1 MFNYVTLKEL
11 YRTIRRYYRDYKK
24 SYNLKI
30 KLFNYQWPTNN
41 VKDHWLYRFI
51 EHKGYLDRHPKKT
64 ISIFGINGDRL
75 AININKSNYK
85 IFYTIENVHVKTSF
99 WEKYEDLLLNH
110 DSINL
115 SLGFDY
121 LKHEKYLRFPYW
133 LMTTF
138 EPEFNYS
145 QIKKV
150 CEDINNYQVNE
161 RPKFCSFICRKDYF
175 NERKIIYDLIR
186 EIEYIHC
193 PSQFMHN
200 DDELK
205 IKFANNK
212 LEYLKQ
218 FKFNLCPENTNFNGY
233 VTEKIFDAIISGCI
247 PIYWGSNNNPEPEII
262 NHKAVLFFDMYNNNE
277 SLLKEIT
284 TLNSNYKKYKL
295 FVKQQKFLSNA
306 PDVIFEYF
314 VKLDKK
320 LREIIR

>member
-1 MFNYVTLKEL
+1 
-11 YRTIRRYYRDYKK
+11 
-24 SYNLKI
+24 
-30 KLFNYQWPTNN
+30 
-41 VKDHWLYRFI
+41 
-51 EHKGYLDRHPKKT
+51 
-64 ISIFGINGDRL
+64 
-75 AININKSNYK
+75 
-85 IFYTIENVHVKTSF
+85 
-99 WEKYEDLLLNH
+99 
-110 DSINL
+110 
-115 SLGFDY
+115 
-121 LKHEKYLRFPYW
+121 
-133 LMTTF
+133 MTTF